1 MIARCADERTRHI
14 AFVAEYLELSTVSL
28 ARVMLGSVPM
38 KAFNRIIRITAA
50 LLIAGSAGACK
61 SESEKR
67 EEKVQEAREKV
78 IEKTEKVQEQ
88 QDDVA
93 KAKAEL
99 AEARAEFLSSVD
111 ARLNDLDARIVASK
125 TNAAIDQ
132 GRLATLRAE
141 ASALRA
147 QIADET
153 RPFAQD
159 VKTTFERIMSDIEA
173 ELNRK

>member
-1 MIARCADERTRHI
+1 
-14 AFVAEYLELSTVSL
+14 
-28 ARVMLGSVPM
+28 M
-38 KAFNRIIRITAA
+38 KAFNPIIRIGAA
-50 LLIAGSAGACK
+50 LLIAGSFGACK

-67 EEKVQEAREKV
+67 DENVQEAREKV
-78 IEKTEKVQEQ
+78 IEKTENVQEQ

-99 AEARAEFLSSVD
+99 AEARAEFLGSVD
-111 ARLNDLDARIVASK
+111 ARLTDLDAKIAASR

-132 GRLATLRAE
+132 GRLTTLRAE
-141 ASALRA
+141 ALSLRT

-159 VKTTFERIMSDIEA
+159 VRTTFERIYADIEA
-173 ELNRK
+173 ELDRK